1 MRKQDFNI
9 NNLFL
14 DDLFLRLDIQRFA
27 SSFSLDSAS
36 QYQGRKLNL
45 SATQARNTASNT
57 STINWTLTSTGG
69 SSARYAT
76 GPTTVTI
83 NGVQVYYKQRY
94 GYSDTSFPVAAG
106 SVSGAITVAH
116 DTNGAKTITCTLS
129 TAIYTSTVSTSTG
142 NWVLDSIPRGTT
154 INTYTRDN
162 ILLNSFRVNWSSA
175 HTVDRV
181 EYSLNGGT
189 WTVGQTGDRTSGNF
203 TIGSLNPNTQYS
215 IRIRVRRKD
224 TGIWSES
231 NTAYVTT
238 LNIASFVTVP
248 NYIDFEE
255 PFEIIIARNGASNVN
270 IGIFDTNGSDVFVPY
285 REVTGNSY
293 TFNLTNA
300 EKNALFNDMLE
311 NNKSYRIYLNTNDNT
326 YRNYSSRTF
335 NIVNANPTFN
345 NFTYI
350 DTGGDTIDP
359 LIKTTNLTGNNQV
372 FIKGYSNLRAT
383 ISSANKAIAIKGA
396 SMTSYQLSVGNEE
409 KETKAYSQSSSVLL
423 NASQINS
430 NNITVHAIDSRNN
443 TTKIEKIATMVE
455 YIRPVIVGG
464 TTKRPNGVSTE
475 TNLQLNG
482 TFFNSS
488 FGAVNNDLVATYK
501 YKKTSEST
509 FGADNPLTLSKNGN
523 NFSFNGEIS
532 GDLDANGF
540 DSQYSYNIQI
550 TVTDSLHSVTYNT
563 VLGTGIPNLAIH
575 RKGVAINGPFNPNLD
590 DGLQIYGKMYLNNEE
605 IGAIDFDK
613 IYPIGYIHHSNSSE
627 NPSIKFGGTWVQLTD
642 RFLVG
647 AGGLYSNGATGG
659 HTDLQSHSHTY
670 SFTSSWADLQGT
682 SSNSFFY
689 GGQVSTSNGIVHTQF
704 TSGRQYQA
712 TTTAT
717 NSWQQLHINASHNH
731 TGSGTTASSGSG
743 NAQNMPPYRAVNIWY
758 RSA

>member
-300 EKNALFNDMLE
+300 EK
-311 NNKSYRIYLNTNDNT
+311 KRI
-326 YRNYSSRTF
+326 
-335 NIVNANPTFN
+335 V
-345 NFTYI
+345 
-350 DTGGDTIDP
+350 
-359 LIKTTNLTGNNQV
+359 
-372 FIKGYSNLRAT
+372 
-383 ISSANKAIAIKGA
+383 
-396 SMTSYQLSVGNEE
+396 
-409 KETKAYSQSSSVLL
+409 
-423 NASQINS
+423 
-430 NNITVHAIDSRNN
+430 
-443 TTKIEKIATMVE
+443 
-455 YIRPVIVGG
+455 
-464 TTKRPNGVSTE
+464 
-475 TNLQLNG
+475 
-482 TFFNSS
+482 
-488 FGAVNNDLVATYK
+488 
-501 YKKTSEST
+501 
-509 FGADNPLTLSKNGN
+509 
-523 NFSFNGEIS
+523 
-532 GDLDANGF
+532 
-540 DSQYSYNIQI
+540 
-550 TVTDSLHSVTYNT
+550 
-563 VLGTGIPNLAIH
+563 
-575 RKGVAINGPFNPNLD
+575 
-590 DGLQIYGKMYLNNEE
+590 
-605 IGAIDFDK
+605 
-613 IYPIGYIHHSNSSE
+613 
-627 NPSIKFGGTWVQLTD
+627 
-642 RFLVG
+642 
-647 AGGLYSNGATGG
+647 
-659 HTDLQSHSHTY
+659 
-670 SFTSSWADLQGT
+670 
-682 SSNSFFY
+682 
-689 GGQVSTSNGIVHTQF
+689 
-704 TSGRQYQA
+704 
-712 TTTAT
+712 
-717 NSWQQLHINASHNH
+717 
-731 TGSGTTASSGSG
+731 
-743 NAQNMPPYRAVNIWY
+743 
-758 RSA
+758 